1 MKQILVILGL
11 AISTLSFGQK
21 KSTVD
26 YTVGLQGLVGLKGVS
41 SASIRSLSANG
52 FNFTAEC
59 KPASLKEIS
68 YTLSVSALGK
78 NLLGNFAKG
87 EATDVQFPVLA
98 GVKNKLSKK
107 LSLGL
112 GAGAT
117 FYSVGGSANF
127 TWSPSVNLSHKNW
140 GVSMLMLSTLVDKK
154 LQNAVGVGV
163 SYKL

>member
-41 SASIRSLSANG
+41 SNG